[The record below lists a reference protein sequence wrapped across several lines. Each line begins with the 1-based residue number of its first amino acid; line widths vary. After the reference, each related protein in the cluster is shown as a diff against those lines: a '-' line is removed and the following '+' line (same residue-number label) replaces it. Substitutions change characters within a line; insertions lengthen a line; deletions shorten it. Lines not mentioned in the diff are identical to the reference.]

1 LHRRRVRRI
10 QATLQAPL
18 PAIAA
23 KGALRIA
30 NCGAQEPEPNLTD
43 YHSRRV
49 ARRMSDSMAAPA
61 NHMDFL
67 KRTLIVVA
75 AACIPVLIWYLF
87 GVILM
92 AFGAVILAMLLRLV
106 AHPLMRRLSLPEP
119 LALFLALTL
128 LVVVVGG
135 AGYLFDTRFAGQFP
149 DVMARAGAASST
161 IEAKVRAA
169 PIGNFLLS
177 HISGASFS
185 ITDIVSKLLS
195 MSTTFVEGALIM
207 IISGIYLAAQPPLYR
222 RGLIWMF
229 PPSQHARVAEIFDEI
244 GEALRLWL
252 IGQLV
257 EMILIGALSTL
268 ALWLIGVPSA
278 LALGI
283 IAAIGEFIPYVGPLL
298 AAIPAILVAL
308 TKSPEAALWT
318 LLAFLLIHQ
327 IEGQLVS
334 PLIQRHMVAIPPAV
348 MLLGIA
354 AITYL
359 FGLVAIIFA
368 APIAVVVF
376 AAVNLIYV
384 RDTLGEKTTL
394 TRKLG

>member
-1 LHRRRVRRI
+1 
-10 QATLQAPL
+10 
-18 PAIAA
+18 
-23 KGALRIA
+23 
-30 NCGAQEPEPNLTD
+30 
-43 YHSRRV
+43 
-49 ARRMSDSMAAPA
+49 
-61 NHMDFL
+61 
-67 KRTLIVVA
+67 
-75 AACIPVLIWYLF
+75 
-87 GVILM
+87 
-92 AFGAVILAMLLRLV
+92 
-106 AHPLMRRLSLPEP
+106 
-119 LALFLALTL
+119 
-128 LVVVVGG
+128 
-135 AGYLFDTRFAGQFP
+135 
-149 DVMARAGAASST
+149 
-161 IEAKVRAA
+161 
-169 PIGNFLLS
+169 
-177 HISGASFS
+177 
-185 ITDIVSKLLS
+185 
-195 MSTTFVEGALIM
+195 VEGALIM

>member
-1 LHRRRVRRI
+1 M
-10 QATLQAPL
+10 ATPTNYA
-18 PAIAA
+18 
-23 KGALRIA
+23 
-30 NCGAQEPEPNLTD
+30 
-43 YHSRRV
+43 
-49 ARRMSDSMAAPA
+49 
-61 NHMDFL
+61 DFL
-67 KRTLIVVA
+67 KRALIVVGA
-75 AACIPVLIWYLF
+75 ASIPVLIWYLF

-92 AFGAVILAMLLRLV
+92 AFGAVILAMLLRLM
-106 AHPLMRRLSLPEP
+106 AHPLMRWLSLPES
-119 LALFLALTL
+119 LALLLAVTFLVAI
-128 LVVVVGG
+128 VGG
-135 AGYLFDTRFAGQFP
+135 ASYLFDTRFAGQFP
-149 DVMARAGAASST
+149 DVMTRAGAASSA

-169 PIGNFLLS
+169 PIGSFLLS
-177 HISGASFS
+177 HINGASFS

-195 MSTTFVEGALIM
+195 MSTTFVEGVLIM
-207 IISGIYLAAQPPLYR
+207 IISGIYLAAQPSLYR

-229 PPSQHARVAEIFDEI
+229 PPSQHARVAEVFDGI

-257 EMILIGALSTL
+257 EMMLIGALS
-268 ALWLIGVPSA
+268 AFAMWLIGVPSA
-278 LALGI
+278 VALGI

-308 TKSPEAALWT
+308 SKSPEAALWT
-318 LLAFLLIHQ
+318 LLAYLLIHQ

-368 APIAVVVF
+368 APIAVAVF